1 MPTNRDDFSAK
12 TKELLAKR
20 VGYRCS
26 NPACRKLTC
35 GANDNPSDFTN
46 IGVAAH
52 ICAAADGGPRY
63 DRNMSSDER
72 KNYANGIWLC
82 QSCSMLIDSDISRY
96 TVDRLNRWKSNAEEA
111 TYLELEETSHEL
123 SSKQDIELIQF
134 YVQCLDRPAFQDQ
147 ISQEGCMEDFDKAI
161 ESTIIA
167 FNTGILRTR
176 DGDILKQAE
185 GKSAI
190 QNSDWRDK
198 LFAIVEIMTAI
209 RRRLK
214 IAKKDHAFIQ
224 RDDNNGG
231 FYVFHDREL
240 EKWFDSSREEVLKIM
255 SSICREAGLHELY
268 FPKRHYRW

>member
-63 DRNMSSDER
+63 DRNMSSVER

-82 QSCSMLIDSDISRY
+82 QSCSKLIDSDISRY
-96 TVDRLNRWKSNAEEA
+96 TVDKLNRWKSNAEEA
-111 TYLELEETSHEL
+111 TYLELEEASHEL

-185 GKSAI
+185 GKSVI

-214 IAKKDHAFIQ
+214 IAKKDHSFIQ

-231 FYVFHDREL
+231 FYIFHDREL
-240 EKWFDSSREEVLKIM
+240 EEWFDSSREEVLKIM

>member
-63 DRNMSSDER
+63 DRNMSSVER

-82 QSCSMLIDSDISRY
+82 QSCSKLIDSDISRY
-96 TVDRLNRWKSNAEEA
+96 TVDKLNRWKSNAEEA
-111 TYLELEETSHEL
+111 TYLELEEASHEL

-134 YVQCLDRPAFQDQ
+134 YVQCLDRPAF
-147 ISQEGCMEDFDKAI
+147 

-185 GKSAI
+185 GKSVI

-214 IAKKDHAFIQ
+214 IAKKDHSFIQ

-231 FYVFHDREL
+231 FYIFHDREL
-240 EKWFDSSREEVLKIM
+240 EEWFDSSREEVLKIM

>member
-63 DRNMSSDER
+63 DRNMSSVER

-82 QSCSMLIDSDISRY
+82 QSCSKLIDSDISRY
-96 TVDRLNRWKSNAEEA
+96 TVDKLNRWKSNAEEA
-111 TYLELEETSHEL
+111 TYLELEEASHEL
-123 SSKQDIELIQF
+123 SSN
-134 YVQCLDRPAFQDQ
+134 
-147 ISQEGCMEDFDKAI
+147 
-161 ESTIIA
+161 TIIA

-185 GKSAI
+185 GKSVI

-214 IAKKDHAFIQ
+214 IAKKDHSFIQ

-231 FYVFHDREL
+231 FYIFHDREL
-240 EKWFDSSREEVLKIM
+240 EEWFDSSREEVLKIM

>member
-12 TKELLAKR
+12 TKDLLAKR

-52 ICAAADGGPRY
+52 ICAAAEGGPRY

-82 QSCSMLIDSDISRY
+82 QSCSKLIDSDISRY
-96 TVDRLNRWKSNAEEA
+96 TVDKLNRWKSNAEEA
-111 TYLELEETSHEL
+111 TILEMEETSHEL

-185 GKSAI
+185 GKSVI

-231 FYVFHDREL
+231 FYIFHDREL
-240 EKWFDSSREEVLKIM
+240 EKWFDSSREKVLKIM